1 LPTLP
6 KLPTL
11 ARPFMVVAERH
22 PDVASVP
29 GVFLMLAMLAM
40 ESG

>member
-1 LPTLP
+1 
-6 KLPTL
+6 
-11 ARPFMVVAERH
+11 MVVAERH

-29 GVFLMLAMLAM
+29 GVFIMLAMLAMLAM